1 MTSRDPDAL
10 IRTWL
15 SEGAEDPSVQ
25 LPDRVIDAIAADI
38 HLTRRRAGSGP
49 WRFFDMSRI
58 AIASVAAVVAVVV
71 AGAALI
77 GLNRPAASVGAT
89 APPPSLVAAAS
100 APAASGS
107 DQPVVVATTGDLAVG
122 SPFPLQ
128 NVIAAGSTYHSVG
141 FTSPLAFTMPA
152 YASSPAGT
160 FDAVTWADH
169 HTLQIHWNNE
179 YAVTIHD
186 GLKVSNDVCH
196 PTSLIDTPATPAAV
210 GSWLHAANGAIVID
224 RADLALAGG
233 GVAKIFDV
241 SLSGACYASTDVAP
255 GNPQITFRAGEQ
267 HRVYAI
273 QRGDRTIL
281 VFTWAPPE
289 DISATNAASD
299 QLVASLQLP

>member
-89 APPPSLVAAAS
+89 AAPPSLAAAAS
-100 APAASGS
+100 APASSSSTVSSSA
-107 DQPVVVATTGDLAVG
+107 GDLAVG

-141 FTSPLAFTMPA
+141 FTSPLAFTMPP
-152 YASSPAGT
+152 YPSSAAGT
-160 FDAVTWADH
+160 FDAVTWGDH

-196 PTSLIDTPATPAAV
+196 PTAVIDTPASPDAV
-210 GSWLHAANGAIVID
+210 ASWLHAAKGATVTD
-224 RADLALAGG
+224 RTDLALAGG
-233 GVAKIFDV
+233 GVARVFDV
-241 SLSGACYASTDVAP
+241 SLSAGCYSSSDSPP
-255 GNPQITFRAGEQ
+255 GNPQIWFGAGQQ

-273 QRGDRTIL
+273 QRGDRTVL
-281 VFTWAPPE
+281 VITWTPPE
-289 DISATNAASD
+289 DAAATNTATNH
-299 QLVASLQLP
+299 LVASLQFR